1 MPSIYWW
8 AAVASLLLLISVI
21 LAERRAFKL
30 LAGLVLVL
38 LGLVAGLA
46 APSLRLLA
54 DGIEVKGDESE
65 LPWGLI
71 GLLYLALVAGMAAQY
86 AFLKSPRARF
96 HWTVFLKPFL
106 ASPIVFLPLL
116 AALEDQLAGGPWTLP
131 RLMLVFV
138 AFQNGFFWKT
148 FFDAQAGKL
157 QVKD

>member
-1 MPSIYWW
+1 MPEIYWW
-8 AAVASLLLLISVI
+8 ISATFLLLLVVVV

-30 LAGLVLVL
+30 LVGLA
-38 LGLVAGLA
+38 LGLIAVAVTKNLA
-46 APSLRLLA
+46 LSGNLV
-54 DGIEVKGDESE
+54 EVKGHGAG

-71 GLLYLALVAGMAAQY
+71 GLLYLALIAGMAAQY

-96 HWTVFLKPFL
+96 RWPAFLKPFL
-106 ASPIVFLPLL
+106 ASPVVFLPLL
-116 AALEDQLAGGPWTLP
+116 GSLEDQLDGGPWTLS